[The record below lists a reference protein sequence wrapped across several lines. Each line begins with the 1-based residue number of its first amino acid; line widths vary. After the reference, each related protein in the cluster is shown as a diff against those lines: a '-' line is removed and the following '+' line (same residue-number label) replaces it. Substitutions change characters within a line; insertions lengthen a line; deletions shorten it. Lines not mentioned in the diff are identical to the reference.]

1 MYKVSLKKNIEAEVE
16 FKDSNILLNGS
27 DFDWN
32 ISKTS
37 KDKFQITK
45 DGKKLNA
52 EVIGYERESKVV
64 EIKIN
69 NQIYNVSVKDKMD
82 QLLQKMGITNLSN
95 STIKDVKAPMPGLIH
110 DILVEAGQEVKKGDQ
125 LMILEAMKMENVLKS
140 PGAGT
145 IASIDV
151 SKGDSVEKNQ
161 ILIKF

>member
-1 MYKVSLKKNIEAEVE
+1 MYKVSLKKNIEAEVK

-52 EVIGYERESKVV
+52 EVIGYERENKVV

-82 QLLQKMGITNLSN
+82 QLLQKMGITNLSS

-110 DILVEAGQEVKKGDQ
+110 DILVEVGQEVKKGDQ

-145 IASIDV
+145 IASIEI

>member
-37 KDKFQITK
+37 KDKFQVTK

-52 EVIGYERESKVV
+52 EVIGYERESKLV

-82 QLLQKMGITNLSN
+82 QLLKKMGITNLSN

>member
-16 FKDSNILLNGS
+16 FKDGNILLNGS

-82 QLLQKMGITNLSN
+82 QLLQKMGITNLSS

-110 DILVEAGQEVKKGDQ
+110 DILVEVGQEVKKGDQ

-145 IASIDV
+145 IASIEV
-151 SKGDSVEKNQ
+151 GKGESVEKNQ

>member
-1 MYKVSLKKNIEAEVE
+1 MYKVSLKENHESEVE
-16 FKDSNILLNGS
+16 FKDDNILLNGS
-27 DFDWN
+27 DFHWN

-45 DGKKLNA
+45 DEKTFNA
-52 EVIGYERESKVV
+52 EVIGFDKESKLV

-82 QLLQKMGITNLSN
+82 QLLKKMGITSLSN
-95 STIKDVKAPMPGLIH
+95 SVLKEVKAPMPGLIH
-110 DILVEAGQEVKKGDQ
+110 DILVEVGQEVKKGDQ

-145 IASIDV
+145 IQSIEV
-151 SKGDSVEKNQ
+151 EKGNSVEKNQ

>member
-82 QLLQKMGITNLSN
+82 QLLQKMGITNLSS

>member
-110 DILVEAGQEVKKGDQ
+110 DILVETGQEVKKGDQ